1 MVAVNNFN
9 YFGSD
14 LMWFSNKA
22 NSCLKWLC
30 IKSIK
35 YVKTLHLGKINLKF
49 VMLFSSVLTLA
60 ICLYLEIE
68 LQGWVS
74 SSSVQII

>member
-22 NSCLKWLC
+22 NSCLEWLC

-35 YVKTLHLGKINLKF
+35 YVKTLHLGKLNLKF
-49 VMLFSSVLTLA
+49 VMLCSSVLTG
-60 ICLYLEIE
+60 CSHLETE

-74 SSSVQII
+74 SSNVQII